1 MSTSDHNKT
10 PGREF
15 ATKFL
20 FQLFLKENISLKENF
35 LSGSVSQ
42 DDLEQRITDF
52 KESYVAPDEEHTNNS
67 IDDGNYFFATKLL
80 KGISQHM
87 SQLEELIK
95 ATTNRENLDQIDNIE
110 RCILMVGAEEL
121 FYFDTPY
128 QVVINE
134 LVNLAKTYGGEN
146 SGRFINGVL
155 DGIRG
160 KKE

>member
-1 MSTSDHNKT
+1 MTAKDHNKT

-20 FQLFLKENISLKENF
+20 FQLYLKENQSLKESF
-35 LSGSVSQ
+35 LSGSIKSEE
-42 DDLEQRITDF
+42 LEERIAEF
-52 KESYVAPDEEHTNNS
+52 KESYVAPDEEHTNNA
-67 IDDGNYFFATKLL
+67 IDDGNFFFASKLL

-87 SQLEELIK
+87 GQLEELIK
-95 ATTNRENLDQIDNIE
+95 ATTNRDSLEQIDKVE
-110 RCILMVGAEEL
+110 RCVLMVGAEEL

-134 LVNLAKTYGGEN
+134 LVNLAKVYGGEN

>member
-1 MSTSDHNKT
+1 MTSSQHNKT

-20 FQLFLKENISLKENF
+20 FQVFLKENKSLKESF
-35 LSGSVSQ
+35 LSGTIDSEE
-42 DDLEQRITDF
+42 LEERIAEF
-52 KESYVAPDEEHTNNS
+52 KESYVADDEEHTNNQ
-67 IDDGNYFFATKLL
+67 IDDGNYFFANKLL
-80 KGISQHM
+80 KGIGQHM
-87 SQLEELIK
+87 TQLEELIK
-95 ATTNRENLDQIDNIE
+95 ATTNRTSLEQIDPVE
-110 RCILMVGAEEL
+110 RSILMVGAEEL

-134 LVNLAKTYGGEN
+134 LVNLAKVYGGEN

>member
-1 MSTSDHNKT
+1 MTSTDHNKT

-15 ATKFL
+15 AVKFL
-20 FQLFLKENISLKENF
+20 FQLFIKQNQDLKESF
-35 LSGSVSQ
+35 LSSSISSEE
-42 DDLEQRITDF
+42 LEERISDF
-52 KESYVAPDEEHTNNS
+52 KESYVAPDDEHTNNQ
-67 IDDGNYFFATKLL
+67 IDDGNFFFANKLL
-80 KGISQHM
+80 KGVSQHM
-87 SQLEELIK
+87 GRLEELIK
-95 ATTNRENLDQIDNIE
+95 ATTNRENLNQIDHVE

-134 LVNLAKTYGGEN
+134 LVQLAKVYGGEN